1 VVVKHRLEID
11 APIGRVFALVD
22 DPEKVKLWMR
32 GLEETVYA
40 SKPSRADPV
49 GTRFTQRIRQGKR
62 IAEYEGVVTAYD
74 KPRHLA
80 VRIGNEK
87 FAFDVDYRLTD
98 LGGRTQLDYAAS
110 GVDPTGVAR
119 PAGAFFAWVTRRIA
133 AKQMRRL
140 KKVAETGTS

>member
-1 VVVKHRLEID
+1 VVLKHRLEID

-22 DPEKVKLWMR
+22 DPEKIKLWMR

-40 SKPSRADPV
+40 SEPNRADPV
-49 GTRFTQRIRQGKR
+49 GTRFTQRIRQGR
-62 IAEYEGVVTAYD
+62 RVAEYEGVVTAYD

-87 FAFDVDYRLTD
+87 FAFDVDYRFTD
-98 LGGRTQLDYAAS
+98 LGGRTQLDYTAS
-110 GVDPTGVAR
+110 GADPTGVAR

-140 KKVAETGTS
+140 KKAAETGAS